1 MWGAEMV
8 FEELD
13 DKTRSFMVEEFD
25 AERRGP
31 RPYRPPELPEEAWE
45 SLQQMVREAI
55 QRGTMEDLAAGV
67 RNAAGEGRFHQ
78 VRDRRLLETFARFE
92 FCTWYVRGLSRRL
105 LEEGVEFALVA
116 HGEEGRQRTGRCG
129 LFQGQL
135 VSVRVVYEGHR
146 ARYWPPPGNPFAL
159 TVPADPTCRHTIRR
173 L

>member
-1 MWGAEMV
+1 MV

-13 DKTRSFMVEEFD
+13 GKTRSFMVEEFD

-31 RPYRPPELPEEAWE
+31 RPYRPAEIPGEAWE
-45 SLQQMVREAI
+45 RLLELLRESL
-55 QRGTMEDLAAGV
+55 QRGTVEDLAAAV
-67 RNAAGEGRFHQ
+67 REAASEGRFDP
-78 VRDRRLLETFARFE
+78 VRDRRLLETYARFE
-92 FCTWYVRGLSRRL
+92 FCTCYVRGYSRRL

-135 VSVRVVYEGHR
+135 VSVRAVYEGHR
-146 ARYWPPPGNPFAL
+146 ARYWPPPGNPYAL
-159 TVPADPTCRHTIRR
+159 TVPADPLCRHTIRR

>member
-1 MWGAEMV
+1 MV
-8 FEELD
+8 FEDLD
-13 DKTRSFMVEEFD
+13 ERTRLFMVEEFD

-31 RPYRPPELPEEAWE
+31 RPYCPGEIPADAWGL
-45 SLQQMVREAI
+45 LQEMVRESLR
-55 QRGTMEDLAAGV
+55 RGTVEDLAAAV
-67 RNAAGEGRFHQ
+67 REASASGRFSP
-78 VRDRRLLETFARFE
+78 RCDRRLLETFARFE

-105 LEEGVEFALVA
+105 LEEGAEFALVA

-135 VSVRVVYEGHR
+135 VSLRAVYEGHR

-159 TVPADPTCRHTIRR
+159 TVPADPMCRHTIRR